1 MLSMKSGSKSSD
13 LEILRPVSIVLVSV
27 STVLVSV
34 STVLVSDYTVF
45 VSRLPFSFLDLA
57 KPFR

>member
-1 MLSMKSGSKSSD
+1 MRELNT
-13 LEILRPVSIVLVSV
+13 ILTVSI
-27 STVLVSV
+27 VLVSV